1 MFQQILTIT
10 RNTFIE
16 SIRQPIFVVVMLIAT
31 AGMLLNPQLSAYTL
45 ENDNKLLIDMGLST
59 LFIVGLFL
67 AAFTATGVVSSEIEN
82 KTALTV
88 ISKPVS
94 RPVFIVGKYFGV
106 SSAIALAYW
115 TLTVIYLLTVR
126 HQVMQTASDQFD
138 GPVIIFGLGFGLLA
152 IIVATLGNYFYNW
165 VFTSAVTRLLGVFLT
180 IGYLLVL
187 MIDKHWD
194 IQSPLTDLNIQLM
207 IGLLLVFF
215 AVAVICSVAIVAST
229 RLGQMMTLMICL
241 GVFLMGLMSQ
251 NILGTWANDY
261 WWADVIYRVTPNLQ
275 FLWPADAISQE
286 HDFTGTYVLLATSYS
301 ALMILSM
308 LGLAVALFQ
317 SREIG

>member
-1 MFQQILTIT
+1 MFQQIWTIA

-16 SIRQPIFVVVMLIAT
+16 SIRQPIFVVVTLIAT

-94 RPVFIVGKYFGV
+94 RPVFVIGKYIGV
-106 SSAIALAYW
+106 SGAIALAYW
-115 TLTVIYLLTVR
+115 TLTIIYLLTVR

-138 GPVIIFGLGFGLLA
+138 GPVIIFGLGFGILA
-152 IIVATLGNYFYNW
+152 LIVATLGNYFYNW
-165 VFTSAVTRLLGVFLT
+165 VFTSALTRLLGLFLT
-180 IGYLLVL
+180 IGYALVL
-187 MIDKHWD
+187 MIDKHWE
-194 IQSPLTDLNIQLM
+194 IQSPMHDLNPQLL
-207 IGLLLVFF
+207 IGLLMVFL
-215 AVAVICSVAIVAST
+215 AVAIICSVAIVAST
-229 RLGQMMTLMICL
+229 RLGQLMTLMVCI
-241 GVFLMGLMSQ
+241 GVFFIGLMSQ
-251 NILGTWANDY
+251 NILGTWAKDHL
-261 WWADVIYRVTPNLQ
+261 WADAIYRVTPNLQ

-286 HDFTGTYVLLATSYS
+286 HDFTGTYLLLVTSYS
-301 ALMILSM
+301 ALMIVSM
-308 LGLAVALFQ
+308 LGLAIAMFQ
-317 SREIG
+317 NREIG

>member
-1 MFQQILTIT
+1 MFQQIWTIS

-67 AAFTATGVVSSEIEN
+67 GAFTATGVVSSEIEN

-94 RPVFIVGKYFGV
+94 RPVFILGKYIGV
-106 SSAIALAYW
+106 SGAIALAYW
-115 TLTVIYLLTVR
+115 TLSIIYLLTVR

-138 GPVIIFGLGFGLLA
+138 GPVIIFGLGFGILA
-152 IIVATLGNYFYNW
+152 VIVATLGNYFYNW
-165 VFTSAVTRLLGVFLT
+165 VFTSAITRLLGLFLT
-180 IGYLLVL
+180 IGYALVL

-194 IQSPLTDLNIQLM
+194 IQSPLKDINPQLV
-207 IGLLLVFF
+207 IGLLMVFL
-215 AVAVICSVAIVAST
+215 AVAIICSVAIVAST
-229 RLGQMMTLMICL
+229 RLGQLMTLMVCI
-241 GVFLMGLMSQ
+241 GVFLIGLMSQ
-251 NILGTWANDY
+251 NILGSWAKEY
-261 WWADVIYRVTPNLQ
+261 WWADAMYRITPNLQ

-286 HDFTGTYVLLATSYS
+286 HDFTSGYLLLVTSYS

-308 LGLAVALFQ
+308 LGLAIALFQ
-317 SREIG
+317 TREIG

>member
-1 MFQQILTIT
+1 MLQQIWTIS

-16 SIRQPIFVVVMLIAT
+16 SIRQPIFVVLMLIAT
-31 AGMLLNPQLSAYTL
+31 GGMLLNPQLSAYTL
-45 ENDNKLLIDMGLST
+45 ENGNKLLIDLGLST

-94 RPVFIVGKYFGV
+94 RPVFIIGKYLGV
-106 SSAIALAYW
+106 STAIALAYW
-115 TLTVIYLLTVR
+115 TLTIVYLLTVR
-126 HQVMQTASDQFD
+126 HQVMQTASDRFD
-138 GPVIIFGLGFGLLA
+138 GPVIIFGLGFGMLA
-152 IIVATLGNYFYNW
+152 LIVATLGNYFYNW
-165 VFTSAVTRLLGVFLT
+165 VFTSALSRLMGLFLT
-180 IGYLLVL
+180 VGYALVL
-187 MIDKHWD
+187 LIDKDWHF
-194 IQSPLTDLNIQLM
+194 QSPMKDINPQLW
-207 IGLLLVFF
+207 IGLLLVFL

-229 RLGQMMTLMICL
+229 RLGQLMTLMICL

-251 NILGTWANDY
+251 NILGAWAQDY
-261 WWADVIYRVTPNLQ
+261 WWADIFYRITPNLQ

-286 HDFTGTYVLLATSYS
+286 HDFTGTYVLLASSYS
-301 ALMILSM
+301 LLMIMAM